1 MKTSLLML
9 FLGCLASLPAAD
21 PDKPLYWSAAQTK
34 DAVKK
39 LPAKVNPERHLATER
54 FIDSAFIAYRD
65 GNGEAE
71 LHEKQAD
78 LLFFQEGE
86 GIVVV
91 GGKMINGKSTAPGE
105 QRGTAIEGG
114 TKYPVAAG
122 DTLYIP
128 PNTVHQFVVEPG
140 KHFTATVVKVT
151 PKL

>member
-1 MKTSLLML
+1 MKTMLLL
-9 FLGCLASLPAAD
+9 LLGCWVALEAAD
-21 PDKPLYWSAAQTK
+21 PAKPMFWSAGQTK

-39 LPAKVNPERHLATER
+39 LPGKVNPERHLATER

-78 LLFFQEGE
+78 LLLFQEGE
-86 GIVVV
+86 GVVVV
-91 GGKMINGKSTAPGE
+91 GGKMINGRSTGPDE

-114 TKYPVAAG
+114 TRYPVAAG

-128 PNTVHQFVVEPG
+128 PNTVHQFVIEPG

-151 PKL
+151 PKP

>member
-1 MKTSLLML
+1 M
-9 FLGCLASLPAAD
+9 ASLPAAD
-21 PDKPLYWSAAQTK
+21 STKPLFWSAGQTK

-78 LLFFQEGE
+78 LIFFLE
-86 GIVVV
+86 
-91 GGKMINGKSTAPGE
+91 GKSTGPDE
-105 QRGTAIEGG
+105 QRGKAIEGG
-114 TKYPVAAG
+114 TKYPVTAG

-128 PNTVHQFVVEPG
+128 ANVVHQFQLEPG
-140 KHFTATVVKVT
+140 KHFTATVVKIT
-151 PKL
+151 PKP